1 MSIKKRPDETFREYI
16 ERKKR
21 SKSYQ
26 SDQKRMRAK
35 EMNQKN
41 LSEARSIAERMVSG
55 KYKGS
60 HAIVKSNKALSVP
73 DVHVV
78 HNKEVNTAMF
88 SNGKL
93 GLRSRHDQGEKGIS
107 VETVYEH
114 GGSIMHSRSDYMRN
128 DLARSKSKTERMLSS
143 AFKSAHKKFGSKS
156 HLGSSGG

>member
-26 SDQKRMRAK
+26 SDQKRMRAG

-41 LSEARSIAERMVSG
+41 LEKARSIAEKMVSG

-60 HAIVKSNKALSVP
+60 RAIVKGNKALGVP

-88 SNGKL
+88 SNGKFSS
-93 GLRSRHDQGEKGIS
+93 RSRHDQSERVID
-107 VETVYEH
+107 VETVYKH
-114 GGSIMHSRSDYMRN
+114 GGSIMHAKSDYRR
-128 DLARSKSKTERMLSS
+128 DTLARSNSKTERMLASS
-143 AFKSAHKKFGSKS
+143 FKSSHKKFGSKS

>member
-16 ERKKR
+16 ERKKQ
-21 SKSYQ
+21 SKSYK
-26 SDQKRMRAK
+26 SDQKRMRAV

-41 LSEARSIAERMVSG
+41 LEKARSIAERMVSG

-60 HAIVKSNKALSVP
+60 RAIVKGNKALGVP

-93 GLRSRHDQGEKGIS
+93 GSGSRHDRGEKGIS
-107 VETVYEH
+107 VETVYKH
-114 GGSIMHSRSDYMRN
+114 GGSIMHTKSDYMRN
-128 DLARSKSKTERMLSS
+128 TLASSNSKTERMLASS
-143 AFKSAHKKFGSKS
+143 FKSSHKKFGSKS